1 MRFVFFG
8 QVVYLPINFYRRCYV
23 ISKDLMLNEAI
34 RAREVRLV
42 SETGEQLGIVPLSK
56 ALEMAGERNLDLV
69 NVAPQARPPVC
80 KFMDYGR
87 FKYEQ
92 SKRDKES
99 RKKQHIITIKEVQ
112 LRPQTEEHDY
122 QVKLRNAIRFLADKN
137 KVKVNVRFRGR
148 QVTHPEQ
155 GKIICERFAADLA
168 EVAVVE
174 KPGRLEG
181 RNMIMILSP
190 KQSL

>member
-1 MRFVFFG
+1 M
-8 QVVYLPINFYRRCYV
+8 
-23 ISKDLMLNEAI
+23 
-34 RAREVRLV
+34 V
-42 SETGEQLGIVPLSK
+42 SETGEQLGIVALSK
-56 ALEMAGERNLDLV
+56 ALDLARERSLDLV

-80 KFMDYGR
+80 KLMDYGR

-99 RKKQHIITIKEVQ
+99 RKKQHVITIKEVQ

-122 QVKLRNAIRFLADKN
+122 QVKLRNAIKFLNEKN

-148 QVTHPEQ
+148 QVTHPEL
-155 GKIICERFAADLA
+155 GRALCERFAADVAELA
-168 EVAVVE
+168 SVE

-190 KQSL
+190 KQSQ

>member
-1 MRFVFFG
+1 
-8 QVVYLPINFYRRCYV
+8 
-23 ISKDLMLNEAI
+23 MLNEAI

-42 SETGEQLGIVPLSK
+42 GETGEQLGIVALGK
-56 ALEMAGERNLDLV
+56 ALDLARERSLDLV

-80 KFMDYGR
+80 KLMDYGR

-99 RKKQHIITIKEVQ
+99 RKKQHVITIKEVQ

-122 QVKLRNAIRFLADKN
+122 QVKLRNAIKFLNEKN

-148 QVTHPEQ
+148 QVTHPEL
-155 GKIICERFAADLA
+155 GRALCERFAADVSELA
-168 EVAVVE
+168 SVE

-190 KQSL
+190 KQSQ

>member
-1 MRFVFFG
+1 
-8 QVVYLPINFYRRCYV
+8 
-23 ISKDLMLNEAI
+23 MLNEAI

-42 SETGEQLGIVPLSK
+42 SETGEQLGIVALGK
-56 ALEMAGERNLDLV
+56 ALDLARERSLDLV

-80 KFMDYGR
+80 KLMDYGR

-99 RKKQHIITIKEVQ
+99 RKKQHVITIKEVQ

-122 QVKLRNAIRFLADKN
+122 QVKLRNAIKFLNEKN

-148 QVTHPEQ
+148 QVTHPEL
-155 GKIICERFAADLA
+155 GRALCERFAADVAELA
-168 EVAVVE
+168 SVE

-190 KQSL
+190 KQSQ

>member
-1 MRFVFFG
+1 
-8 QVVYLPINFYRRCYV
+8 
-23 ISKDLMLNEAI
+23 MLNEAI

-42 SETGEQLGIVPLSK
+42 GEDGEQLGIMPFNK
-56 ALEMAGERNLDLV
+56 ALEMARERNLDLA

-80 KFMDYGR
+80 RIMDYGR

-92 SKRDKES
+92 SKREKES
-99 RKKQHIITIKEVQ
+99 RKKQHVITVKEVQ

-122 QVKLRNAIRFLADKN
+122 QVKLRNAMRFLAEKN
-137 KVKVNVRFRGR
+137 KVKVNIRFRGR
-148 QVTHPEQ
+148 QLTHPEQ
-155 GKIICERFAADLA
+155 GKAVCERFAADLA

-190 KQSL
+190 KQSS

>member
-1 MRFVFFG
+1 
-8 QVVYLPINFYRRCYV
+8 
-23 ISKDLMLNEAI
+23 MLNEAI
-34 RAREVRLV
+34 RAKEVRLV
-42 SETGEQLGIVPLSK
+42 SEDGEQLGIMPLSK

-69 NVAPQARPPVC
+69 NVAPQAKPPVC
-80 KFMDYGR
+80 KLMDYGR

-92 SKRDKES
+92 SKREKES
-99 RKKQHIITIKEVQ
+99 RKKQHVITVKEVQ

-122 QVKLRNAIRFLADKN
+122 QVKLRNAMRFLADKN
-137 KVKVNVRFRGR
+137 KVKVNIRFRGR

-155 GKIICERFAADLA
+155 GMAVCERFAADLA
-168 EVAVVE
+168 DVAVVE

-190 KQSL
+190 KQSS